1 MIEIDF
7 KNEMLKASPI
17 VGTAAADG
25 ASRFFFGLTLNEWF
39 YVAAIAYTV
48 VQMGV
53 LIYKTY
59 KTYRKGGEVV

>member
-1 MIEIDF
+1 MIGLDF
-7 KNEMLKASPI
+7 KNEVLKASPI

-48 VQMGV
+48 VQIGA
-53 LIYKTY
+53 K
-59 KTYRKGGEVV
+59 VVDKMIDWKKANKE